1 VEQIMTSPFS
11 APQFPTGIAA
21 LLIAACLAGP
31 VAAAGSPA
39 SFDGIYTGSVAVT
52 SVRAVPCEGT
62 DFVPTITIADGVASL
77 VYFSPTA
84 GKDVVLTA
92 PVSRGGLFAGEG
104 KGTGEFVI
112 NVAGTVERG
121 RITAKTWA
129 WNCEYALTM
138 RKNDK
143 PAGYATASAQN

>member
-11 APQFPTGIAA
+11 TPHFPTGIAA
-21 LLIAACLAGP
+21 SLLVAGLAGP
-31 VAAAGSPA
+31 VAAAGAPA

-52 SVRAVPCEGT
+52 SVRAVPCEGK
-62 DFVPTITIADGVASL
+62 DFVPTITIADGIASL

-104 KGTGEFVI
+104 KGAGGFVI

-138 RKNDK
+138 RKSDK
-143 PAGYATASAQN
+143 PASYASAQN

>member
-1 VEQIMTSPFS
+1 MTSPFS
-11 APQFPTGIAA
+11 TPSFPTAIAA
-21 LLIAACLAGP
+21 LLLVAGLAGP
-31 VAAAGSPA
+31 VQAAGSAA
-39 SFDGIYTGSVAVT
+39 SFDGIYTGDVAVT
-52 SVRAVPCEGT
+52 SVRAVPCAGA
-62 DFVPTITIADGVASL
+62 DFVPSITIADGVVSL

-104 KGTGEFVI
+104 KGAGEFVI
-112 NVAGTVERG
+112 NVAGTVARD

-138 RKNDK
+138 RKSDK
-143 PAGYATASAQN
+143 PAGYATASAQD